1 MRASEALSTPL
12 VAALGAALCNGGV
25 SMEVVATMRCPLAI
39 PRLATN
45 GVPGCDVSTPAAAAV
60 DASVW
65 PLRPAAAA

>member
-1 MRASEALSTPL
+1 M
-12 VAALGAALCNGGV
+12 CNGGV